1 MKKDLCITLR
11 KLCLMALLCILPGN
25 AIAYKVFE
33 GQFIING
40 PEWGDNAI
48 LVVNKSF
55 PVENIYNDGKALII
69 DKDATVNVLG
79 YFANAGVIYVFG
91 TLDISGSLDS
101 FNGSIYVME
110 GGQIIGNIGRPEY
123 IYYNCKISDVVS
135 SHIIKGK
142 VPTETEDGWKDFY
155 VKDAIICED
164 DYFPIEDFT
173 SYYTDETEK
182 APIPFLGSWQE
193 GEGKI
198 TYLSFIKSKTIEDI
212 NNTKKE
218 LFYIERFSYD
228 IDDNITRIMY
238 AETIDEVNW
247 IMNSVTDILTEW
259 KFRSDAIKEINN
271 AAEDVIA
278 YYPDCL
284 NEVDGYIQLII
295 SAGTYDE
302 IKTHDEIKNAKES
315 ALAII
320 KAMKKV
326 YDSVIAS
333 ALGSLGTKQNGP
345 ALIVTDKDDNEII
358 LYSPK
363 SVEYI
368 KVNEE

>member
-1 MKKDLCITLR
+1 M
-11 KLCLMALLCILPGN
+11 
-25 AIAYKVFE
+25 
-33 GQFIING
+33 
-40 PEWGDNAI
+40 
-48 LVVNKSF
+48 
-55 PVENIYNDGKALII
+55 
-69 DKDATVNVLG
+69 
-79 YFANAGVIYVFG
+79 
-91 TLDISGSLDS
+91 
-101 FNGSIYVME
+101 
-110 GGQIIGNIGRPEY
+110 
-123 IYYNCKISDVVS
+123 S

-164 DYFPIEDFT
+164 DYFPFEDFT
-173 SYYTDETEK
+173 SYYTDETENT
-182 APIPFLGSWQE
+182 PIPLLGSWQE

-218 LFYIERFSYD
+218 LFYIERFSHD
-228 IDDNITRIMY
+228 IDNNITRIMY

-247 IMNSVTDILTEW
+247 IMKSVTYILTEW

-295 SAGTYDE
+295 SAETYDE

-320 KAMKKV
+320 KTIKKV

-333 ALGSLGTKQNGP
+333 AFGSLGTKQNGP
-345 ALIVTDKDDNEII
+345 AVKVTDKDDKEII
-358 LYSPK
+358 LYAPK
-363 SVEYI
+363 KVEYI
-368 KVNEE
+368 KVKD